1 MIYSHSAFPSLRIL
15 SHWTV
20 IDGLR
25 AVKGSPH
32 VPLSR
37 EHSLLEQTQVIH
49 PASYTAALTIYDQNL
64 GNSQEPIHGLP

>member
-32 VPLSR
+32 VPLSYNP
-37 EHSLLEQTQVIH
+37 LLLRTHAGVAGVSGGKVKLQQ
-49 PASYTAALTIYDQNL
+49 P
-64 GNSQEPIHGLP
+64 